1 MAEALLWIWLG
12 ILIVSIIVEVAT
24 TELKSFWFAFGA
36 LAALI
41 VNLIDEDAYFSQI
54 FSFIIVTLASLIF
67 IRPLIRTHLQDLKL
81 DEYGDTLINK
91 EVLVIKKIDKDNPGL
106 VKVDGFTFN
115 AFCFEDEFVEG
126 EKAKIKII
134 KNKKLYV
141 KKNN

>member
-12 ILIVSIIVEVAT
+12 VLIVSIIVEVAT

-67 IRPLIRTHLQDLKL
+67 IRPLIRNI
-81 DEYGDTLINK
+81 Y
-91 EVLVIKKIDKDNPGL
+91 KI
-106 VKVDGFTFN
+106 
-115 AFCFEDEFVEG
+115 
-126 EKAKIKII
+126 
-134 KNKKLYV
+134 
-141 KKNN
+141 